1 MEEIVVTGRAIEDPW
16 RQASRWESLF
26 RARSIV
32 PIRKPQ
38 PGKIAEAIGTAVSA
52 GSMYPAEQEALEK
65 FRAKAKKVAT
75 KVKPTV
81 QTIEDLFTPKPKFLP
96 ILYEPPKIPEIIVK
110 AKRLPRVVSAIG
122 RASLPLSVAEV
133 GGYLARNVLR
143 EAGRQA
149 FEELGRKVT
158 RTIPARPDTP
168 VRTVQQ
174 TSTETAIPE
183 VIVTAKRRPRPVA
196 LQERSRL
203 QDLFT
208 GSMLNQMQRDML
220 ASTMKTGVYASTAQG
235 TRIKAPTVPKVATSS
250 QVATVTDL
258 LTIPRTTTAT
268 RTRTRTMTLPATKT
282 QTRRS
287 TLLGIGTGAATVLA
301 TGIATGIA
309 TQSKLAQITR
319 VGQATKYCQPCPR
332 RKKKRRTKCYRQ
344 LVKQGRYETRDK
356 INKWAQIDCDTGKT
370 IKELI

>member
-1 MEEIVVTGRAIEDPW
+1 
-16 RQASRWESLF
+16 
-26 RARSIV
+26 
-32 PIRKPQ
+32 
-38 PGKIAEAIGTAVSA
+38 
-52 GSMYPAEQEALEK
+52 
-65 FRAKAKKVAT
+65 
-75 KVKPTV
+75 
-81 QTIEDLFTPKPKFLP
+81 
-96 ILYEPPKIPEIIVK
+96 
-110 AKRLPRVVSAIG
+110 
-122 RASLPLSVAEV
+122 
-133 GGYLARNVLR
+133 
-143 EAGRQA
+143 
-149 FEELGRKVT
+149 
-158 RTIPARPDTP
+158 
-168 VRTVQQ
+168 
-174 TSTETAIPE
+174 
-183 VIVTAKRRPRPVA
+183 
-196 LQERSRL
+196 
-203 QDLFT
+203 
-208 GSMLNQMQRDML
+208 
-220 ASTMKTGVYASTAQG
+220 
-235 TRIKAPTVPKVATSS
+235 
-250 QVATVTDL
+250 VATVTDL